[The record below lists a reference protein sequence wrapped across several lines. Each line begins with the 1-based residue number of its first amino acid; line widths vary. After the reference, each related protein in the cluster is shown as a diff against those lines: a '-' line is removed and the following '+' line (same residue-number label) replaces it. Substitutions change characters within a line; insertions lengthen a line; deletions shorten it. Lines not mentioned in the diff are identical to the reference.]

1 MITPIGVSNESFR
14 ADNKTVNQNGEYR
27 DPLSDY
33 EIINQFCKVIEENI
47 KSYKEQ
53 NEIDN

>member
-1 MITPIGVSNESFR
+1 MKIHIMIF
-14 ADNKTVNQNGEYR
+14 
-27 DPLSDY
+27 DY